1 MFLAVLGLGGFPVF
15 PSTPVVYQLTTVA
28 GSNLVGDGGQGTAA
42 QLAQPEGLAIDST
55 GNLYIADAANHRVR
69 MVTPAGIITTIA
81 GNGHP
86 GFGGDNGPAAAAQ
99 LNQPYDVAL
108 DSSGNLYIADF
119 GNQRVRRI
127 DTSGNITTVAG
138 NGATGSNGDGGPATA
153 ALLLG
158 PRNVTLDSAGNLY
171 LSEFNGHRVRMV
183 TPGGIISTFAGIG
196 IAGFSGDGG
205 PANAAQLAYPAGLA
219 LDAAG
224 NLYIVDTV
232 NVRIRKVL
240 AGAGT
245 ISSVCNQQNFGMPY
259 VQLSGVASNPAGSLY
274 IPDSGSDYVWE
285 WTPSAGLTRLAG
297 TPGSNPYTG
306 DGQPALQTALAA
318 PTGVTL
324 DSAGDLY
331 ISESRR
337 VRSVAAATG
346 IINTIAG
353 NGTFGYA
360 GDGGAATQA
369 VLNTPTGIAVNNG
382 SLYIADQGNSRI
394 RQVSQ
399 GTITTVAGSGIP
411 SYSGDG
417 LAAIG
422 AGLSGP
428 TAVALDSSTDLYIAD
443 TSNQRVRLVGPTGVI
458 STFAGDGQSNG
469 FGGEGDAAT
478 LIPLDSPQGV
488 ATDNAGNVYVADTDH
503 NRVIQVDGSGNTHT
517 VAGTGTP
524 SPFALNGPLGMAV
537 DSNGNLYIADNRNH
551 RVEMLS
557 AAGAIS
563 TVAGS
568 GTNGFS
574 GDGGP
579 ALSAE
584 LSYPSA
590 VAVDSSGNLYIAD
603 TGNNRI
609 RVVLPDATIATIAG
623 TGIGAYNADSG
634 VALDVALYNPAGV
647 AVDSQGNV
655 WIADTGNNRV
665 CQLTAT
671 QTVLSTP
678 PQLVSVTFANGASLQ
693 PGPLAPGEIF
703 SVFGQGIGPA
713 TAATGAFGATGLL
726 STSLGGVQVMFN
738 NVAAP
743 LFYVQ
748 SQQINAQVPYE
759 LAGQSAAQV
768 QILFQNTLRASTQ
781 VALVDANP
789 ALFTADNGAGNAVV
803 VNQDGSINSD
813 QNPAARGS
821 IVVLYATGA
830 GETTP
835 PGVTGRPAQAPF
847 PQPILPVSLSMD
859 SVPANILF
867 AGEAP
872 GFVGL
877 LQINALVP
885 AGFVPAGDLPL
896 VLTVGTDQSPS
907 GITISVK

>member
-1 MFLAVLGLGGFPVF
+1 MFLVVLVLGGLPIL
-15 PSTPVVYQLTTVA
+15 PATPVAYQLTTVA
-28 GSNLVGDGGQGTAA
+28 GSDIVGDGGLGTSA
-42 QLAQPEGLAIDST
+42 QLAQPEGLAIDSL
-55 GNLYIADAANHRVR
+55 GNLYIADAANHRIR
-69 MVTPAGIITTIA
+69 MVTPAGVISTIA

-127 DTSGNITTVAG
+127 DSSGNITTVAG

-158 PRNVTLDSAGNLY
+158 PRNLALDSAGNLY

-205 PANAAQLAYPAGLA
+205 PAAASQLAYPAGLA

-224 NLYIVDTV
+224 DLYIVDTL

-240 AGAGT
+240 AGSGT
-245 ISSVCNQQNFGMPY
+245 ISSVCNQQSFGMPY
-259 VQLSGVASNPAGSLY
+259 VQLSGIASSAGGNLY
-274 IPDSGSDYVWE
+274 IPDSGSAYVWE
-285 WTPSAGLTRLAG
+285 WTAAAGLTRVAG

-306 DGQPALQTALAA
+306 DGQPALQTALTA
-318 PTGVTL
+318 PTAATL
-324 DSAGDLY
+324 DSTGDLY
-331 ISESRR
+331 ISESHR

-346 IINTIAG
+346 IINTVAG

-360 GDGGAATQA
+360 GDGGTATQA
-369 VLNTPTGIAVNNG
+369 VLNTPTGITVSNG

-399 GTITTVAGSGIP
+399 GSITTVAGNGVP

-417 LAAIG
+417 LAASA

-428 TAVALDSSTDLYIAD
+428 SAVAVDSSNNLYIAD
-443 TSNQRVRLVGPTGVI
+443 TSNERVRRVSPAGVI
-458 STFAGDGQSNG
+458 TTFAGDGQSNG
-469 FGGEGDAAT
+469 FGGEGEPAT
-478 LIPLDSPQGV
+478 FIPLDSPQGV
-488 ATDNAGNVYVADTDH
+488 AADNAGNVYVADTYH
-503 NRVIQVDGSGNTHT
+503 NRVLQVDDSGDMRT

-524 SPFALNGPLGMAV
+524 SPFGLNGPLGIAV
-537 DSNGNLYIADNRNH
+537 DPNGNLYIADSLNQ

-557 AAGAIS
+557 ASGAIS
-563 TVAGS
+563 TVAGT
-568 GTNGFS
+568 GTSGFS

-579 ALSAE
+579 AVSAE
-584 LSYPSA
+584 LSDPSA
-590 VAVDSSGNLYIAD
+590 VAADSSGNLYIAD

-609 RVVLPDATIATIAG
+609 RVVSPDGTIVTIAG
-623 TGIGAYNADSG
+623 TGIAAYNGDSG
-634 VALDVALYNPAGV
+634 PALQVDLYNPAGV
-647 AVDSQGNV
+647 AVDSQGNLWV
-655 WIADTGNNRV
+655 ADTGNNRV

-671 QTVLSTP
+671 QTLGIP
-678 PQLVSVTFANGASLQ
+678 PQTTSVTFANAASLQ
-693 PGPLAPGEIF
+693 SGPLAPGEIF
-703 SVFGQGIGPA
+703 SIFGQGIGPV
-713 TAATGAFGATGLL
+713 TAVTGTFGASGLL

-738 NVAAP
+738 DTPAP

-748 SQQINAQVPYE
+748 SQQINAQVPFE
-759 LAGQSAAQV
+759 MSGQSAAQV
-768 QILFQNTLRASTQ
+768 QIIFQSTLLASAQ
-781 VALVDANP
+781 VAIVDADP
-789 ALFTADNGAGNAVV
+789 ALFTVNNGTGNAVI

-821 IVVLYATGA
+821 TVVLYATGA

-835 PGVTGRPAQAPF
+835 AAVTGQPAQAPL

-859 SVPANILF
+859 GVPANILY
-867 AGEAP
+867 AGDAP

-877 LQINALVP
+877 LQINAIVPDGFMP
-885 AGFVPAGDLPL
+885 AGILPLTLTLGSYESPAGP
-896 VLTVGTDQSPS
+896 
-907 GITISVK
+907 TISVK